1 MQFLIV
7 LGSGTFLLGLAF
19 VIWIVLTKRRGY
31 GPPNWPAVAGQVTSS
46 SLVSL
51 QRETPRGVEQTY
63 TPLVHYTYTTA
74 GESYQGYRRN
84 LLPDHAA
91 TYQDPAAA
99 RRAIVEYPQGA
110 AVKVYHNPANPRQAV
125 LEIPKAVAHNTVLLY
140 GVTCM
145 VAGAI
150 IIALGIVL

>member
-1 MQFLIV
+1 MQFLII

-31 GPPNWPAVAGQVTSS
+31 GPPNWPVVIGQVTSS

-51 QRETPRGVEQTY
+51 QRETPHGVDQTY
-63 TPLVHYTYTTA
+63 TPLVHYTYTAA
-74 GESYQGYRRN
+74 GESYQGGRRN
-84 LLPDHAA
+84 LLSDHAA

-99 RRAIVEYPQGA
+99 RRAIDDYPQGA